1 MVLKRKLILSLS
13 LALVLVLSITAC
25 QAESSRLIEIPEK
38 DQGPQATP
46 LPSPE
51 PKKVLSICLGEE
63 PSSLFLYGDQS
74 TSARIIRQAIYD
86 WTVADP
92 TQGVVSA
99 LIEDIPS
106 LENGLVV
113 VSQVEVFP
121 GERIVDHVGN
131 LTILA
136 SGTQYRPSGCNGP
149 SCVETFLD
157 QDSITMD
164 QIWVEFKIRAG
175 ITWADGTLIG
185 ASDSVYSYQVAA
197 LIYGSGGPKKLR
209 FSASYQVGE
218 DEIISWTGLPGY
230 LGIYSYSDLFFDP
243 LPEHLWMNLTRDELL
258 TSSQSAERPLAWGS
272 YQVADWVHGDH
283 ISLVSNLQNYLV
295 PDGLPGFDALVFR
308 FPGSAEEALAAF
320 QSGECQL
327 VVNQSGLSEFQAE
340 LVQTAADDGLRI
352 YQSENKAWE
361 QLSFGINS
369 RNDNRILLADSA
381 LRQTLAGCIDRD
393 KISSLRLDADQIVDD
408 FFSPG
413 QSGVDDLDLTYI
425 YQPVESGLSLKELG
439 WIDGDGD
446 PETPRIANG
455 VAGVIDGTVLE
466 FTLLAA
472 EVDPLPA
479 AVSVIRDGL
488 GSCGIGVEVE
498 LLPAAELLAPGPEGP
513 IFGRKFDLAYF
524 AWAAGNYHP
533 CQLFISDEIPGL
545 YPSYPKGWGGVNAAG
560 YSNPEYD
567 YACMDVLTTMLDSD
581 SFQSSLEEVR
591 DIFREDLPALP
602 LFFRR
607 EIIIAKPG
615 LSGLEND
622 PFSLFWNIEAFK

>member
-1 MVLKRKLILSLS
+1 MVLERKLILSIL
-13 LALVLVLSITAC
+13 LVLVLSMSAC
-25 QAESSRLIEIPEK
+25 LAESSQIISIPEK
-38 DQGPQATP
+38 DQGPQVTP
-46 LPSPE
+46 LPSPV

-63 PSSLFLYGDQS
+63 PTSLFLYGDQS

-92 TQGVVSA
+92 KQGVVSA

-106 LENGLVV
+106 LENELVA

-136 SGTQYRPSGCNGP
+136 SGTQYRPSGCYGP

-157 QDSITMD
+157 QNSINMD
-164 QIWVEFKIRAG
+164 QVRVDFKIHAD
-175 ITWADGTLIG
+175 ITWSDGTSIN
-185 ASDSVYSYQVAA
+185 ASDSVFSYQVAA

-209 FSASYQVGE
+209 FSSSYQIGE
-218 DEIISWTGLPGY
+218 DEKISWTGLPGY

-243 LPEHLWMNLTRDELL
+243 LPEHLWKNLTRDELL

-272 YQVADWVHGDH
+272 FQVADWVRGDH
-283 ISLVSNLQNYLV
+283 LSLVSNDQNYLA

-308 FPGSAEEALAAF
+308 FVGSAEEAMAAF

-340 LVQTAADDGLRI
+340 LEQAAAEDSLRI

-361 QLSFGINS
+361 QLSFGVNS
-369 RNDNRILLADSA
+369 RDANRILLADTK
-381 LRQTLAGCIDRD
+381 LRLALAGCIDREE
-393 KISSLRLDADQIVDD
+393 ISSLRLDADQIVDD

-413 QSGVDDLDLTYI
+413 QPGVDDLDLTHI
-425 YQPVESGLSLKELG
+425 YQPVESGLLLKELG

-455 VAGVIDGTVLE
+455 VAGVGDGTILE

-472 EVDPLPA
+472 EVDPLPV
-479 AVSVIRDGL
+479 AVAVIRDGL
-488 GSCGIGVEVE
+488 GSCGIGVEIE
-498 LLPAAELLAPGPEGP
+498 LLPAGELLAPGPDGL
-513 IFGRKFDLAYF
+513 IFGRNFDLAYF
-524 AWAAGNYHP
+524 AWAAGNYQP
-533 CQLFISDEIPGL
+533 CQLFISDEIPGI

-560 YSNPEYD
+560 YSNHEYD
-567 YACMDVLTTMLDSD
+567 NACVDLLTTMSD
-581 SFQSSLEEVR
+581 SENYLISLEEVR
-591 DIFREDLPALP
+591 EIFREDLPSLP
-602 LFFRR
+602 LYFRR

-615 LSGLEND
+615 LSGFEND
-622 PFSLFWNIEAFK
+622 PFSLFWNIEAVK